1 MARAH
6 SGSGDPT
13 NSLVLLW
20 RPRGTAPSPAGLGT
34 DQIVQAAIELADEH
48 GLGAVSMRRVADQ
61 LGVGT
66 MSLYTY
72 VPGKSELLDAMLD
85 VVVAEAVPADDVP
98 GGWRERLAF
107 IARENL
113 ALLRRH
119 PWILEIDT
127 GRPPLGPN
135 VLAKYEHELRAIEG
149 IGLTDVEMDAVVT
162 LVLSHA
168 AGAARATADARRA
181 EEHTGITCGQWWS
194 ETEPVLQRY
203 LEPGD
208 YPLASRVGGSVVA
221 AGDRE
226 NAPDHAFDFGLERL
240 LDGVE
245 ALLRERGAVSAS

>member
-13 NSLVLLW
+13 SSLALLW
-20 RPRGTAPSPAGLGT
+20 RAPGATPSPAGLGT
-34 DQIVQAAIELADEH
+34 DQIVHAAIGLADEQ
-48 GLGAVSMRRVADQ
+48 GIGAVSMRRVAEH

-72 VPGKSELLDAMLD
+72 VPGKAELLDAMLD
-85 VVVAEAVPADDVP
+85 VVVAETGPADGVP
-98 GGWRERLAF
+98 GGWRGRLAF
-107 IARENL
+107 VARENL

-119 PWILEIDT
+119 PWMLEIDQ

-135 VLAKYEHELRAIEG
+135 VLAKYEHELRAIDG
-149 IGLTDVEMDAVVT
+149 IGLADVEMDAVVT

-181 EEHTGITCGQWWS
+181 ERDTGITRGQWCS
-194 ETEPVLQRY
+194 EAASVVRRFV
-203 LEPGD
+203 EPGRF
-208 YPLASRVGGSVVA
+208 PIAERVGAAVA
-221 AGDRE
+221 ADDDRD

-245 ALLRERGAVSAS
+245 ALLRERGAVG